1 MSAQPSWDQSRQASR
16 PVAVPGGD
24 ADTAIDRNAARIL
37 TVTALASVAAGAIH
51 VEAARTLGRGDT
63 QTFAFFAAIAAA
75 EIVWGLVALVRA
87 PRVWLV
93 LAVLG
98 NAVVVGTWI
107 VSRTVGLPVGE
118 FAHEVLPVGYADVLA
133 TILGVVTI
141 AGAATLAIRGSSPT
155 RALASA
161 RGFALVAAIAIGL
174 LALSGVMSQANA
186 FTGGGGGSGTNA
198 PAGGAYGN
206 GGSNGYGGGAYG
218 GTGGSTGGTTTTSN
232 GGY

>member
-1 MSAQPSWDQSRQASR
+1 VAS
-16 PVAVPGGD
+16 
-24 ADTAIDRNAARIL
+24 DRNAARIL
-37 TVTALASVAAGAIH
+37 TVAALASIAAGVIH

-63 QTFAFFAAIAAA
+63 QTFAFFATVAA

-87 PRVWLV
+87 PRLWLV
-93 LAVLG
+93 LGALG

-118 FAHEVLPVGYADVLA
+118 FAHEVLPVGYADMLA
-133 TILGVVTI
+133 TILGAVTLV
-141 AGAATLAIRGSSPT
+141 GAATLAIRGLSPA
-155 RALASA
+155 RAMASA

-186 FTGGGGGSGTNA
+186 FSGSGGGGGQNA
-198 PAGGAYGN
+198 PAGGGAYGGYGN
-206 GGSNGYGGGAYG
+206 GNGNYGGGSYGGGAYG
-218 GTGGSTGGTTTTSN
+218 GTGGTGTTTSN

>member
-1 MSAQPSWDQSRQASR
+1 MSAQPRWDHTGQQTSR
-16 PVAVPGGD
+16 PVGVRSSNVE
-24 ADTAIDRNAARIL
+24 TASARNAARIL
-37 TVTALASVAAGAIH
+37 TVAALASIGAGAIH
-51 VEAARTLGRGDT
+51 IAAASTLGDNDG
-63 QTFAFFAAIAAA
+63 QTLAFFAAVATA

-87 PRVWLV
+87 PRLWLV
-93 LAVLG
+93 LGALG
-98 NAVVVGTWI
+98 NAAVVTTWI

-141 AGAATLAIRGSSPT
+141 IGAGTLAIRGSTPT
-155 RALASA
+155 RAAARA

-186 FTGGGGGSGTNA
+186 FSGSGGGSGQNA
-198 PAGGAYGN
+198 PARGG
-206 GGSNGYGGGAYG
+206 GYGGYG
-218 GTGGSTGGTTTTSN
+218 GSGGYGTGSSGGTSGTTSN